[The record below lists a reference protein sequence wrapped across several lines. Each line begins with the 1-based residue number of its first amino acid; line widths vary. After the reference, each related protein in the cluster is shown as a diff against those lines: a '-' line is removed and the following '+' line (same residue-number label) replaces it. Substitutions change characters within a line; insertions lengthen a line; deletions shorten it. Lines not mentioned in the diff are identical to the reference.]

1 MSRRPF
7 MTLPLARKDGLL
19 VQAMNEELLVYDL
32 ERHKAHCLNRPAAL
46 VWGHCDGKATVAD
59 AARFVGKKIGTQ
71 LDEETI
77 RYALT
82 QLDRAGLLQGRI
94 TQAVNAGRLSRRQA
108 VRRLSVAAVAAVP
121 IVTTIVAPHAAEAG
135 TCTPAGETCTGLPCC
150 GSATR
155 CFTGRC

>member
-1 MSRRPF
+1 MNRKPS

-19 VQAMNEELLVYDL
+19 VRAVNEEMLVYDL
-32 ERHKAHCLNRPAAL
+32 ERHKAHCLNRTAAL

-59 AARFVGKKIGTQ
+59 VARLVGKKIGTPP
-71 LDEETI
+71 DEETI
-77 RYALT
+77 RNALS

-94 TQAVNAGRLSRRQA
+94 TRADNARRLSRRQA
-108 VRRLSVAAVAAVP
+108 VRSLSVAAAAAVP

-155 CFTGRC
+155 CFVGRC

>member
-1 MSRRPF
+1 MRGRPS

-19 VQAMNEELLVYDL
+19 VRAVNEELLVYDI

-46 VWGHCDGKATVAD
+46 VWGHCDGRTTVAE
-59 AARFVGKKIGTQ
+59 AARLAGKRIGTPI
-71 LDEETI
+71 DEETI
-77 RYALT
+77 RSAVT

-94 TQAVNAGRLSRRQA
+94 ARADNAGSVSRREA
-108 VRRLSVAAVAAVP
+108 VRRLGVAAAAAVP
-121 IVTTIVAPHAAEAG
+121 IVTTIVAPHAAEAA

>member
-1 MSRRPF
+1 MNRKPS

-19 VQAMNEELLVYDL
+19 VRAVNEEMLVYDL
-32 ERHKAHCLNRPAAL
+32 ERHKAHCLNRTAAL

-59 AARFVGKKIGTQ
+59 VARLVGKKIGTPP
-71 LDEETI
+71 DEETI
-77 RYALT
+77 RNALS
-82 QLDRAGLLQGRI
+82 QLDRAGLLQGRL
-94 TQAVNAGRLSRRQA
+94 TRADNARRLSRRQA
-108 VRRLSVAAVAAVP
+108 VRSLSVAAAAAVP

-155 CFTGRC
+155 CFVGRC